1 MNNYCHRFAEW
12 TLKPITIS
20 VSLFQESP
28 EDPSEHHSNNSDV
41 SVMDD
46 VATAISSMS
55 ISCNN
60 SQVGSEEDSEEVLIH
75 SENEQNIES
84 PELSQ
89 PALSL
94 DNDPAASFVLAL
106 RQGHHLSQSALSRV
120 IEHTEVLLQD
130 ALSQIE
136 SNVVGVLSAK
146 GIDFS
151 ADMPEIVQKCYPS
164 FDNVSTPPKQRQYFV
179 KNFALLVSLS
189 YLYTIKDIIL

>member
-1 MNNYCHRFAEW
+1 M
-12 TLKPITIS
+12 
-20 VSLFQESP
+20 
-28 EDPSEHHSNNSDV
+28 
-41 SVMDD
+41 
-46 VATAISSMS
+46 
-55 ISCNN
+55 
-60 SQVGSEEDSEEVLIH
+60 
-75 SENEQNIES
+75 
-84 PELSQ
+84 SQ
-89 PALSL
+89 PSLSL
-94 DNDPAASFVLAL
+94 DNDPATSFVLAL
-106 RQGHHLSQSALSRV
+106 RQGHHLSLSRV

-151 ADMPEIVQKCYPS
+151 ADMAEIVQKCYPS

>member
-1 MNNYCHRFAEW
+1 M
-12 TLKPITIS
+12 
-20 VSLFQESP
+20 
-28 EDPSEHHSNNSDV
+28 
-41 SVMDD
+41 
-46 VATAISSMS
+46 
-55 ISCNN
+55 
-60 SQVGSEEDSEEVLIH
+60 
-75 SENEQNIES
+75 
-84 PELSQ
+84 SQ

-151 ADMPEIVQKCYPS
+151 ADMAEIVQKCYPS
-164 FDNVSTPPKQRQYFV
+164 FDNVCKEFWPFSKFKLFKYYKRYYPLISIG
-179 KNFALLVSLS
+179 A
-189 YLYTIKDIIL
+189 